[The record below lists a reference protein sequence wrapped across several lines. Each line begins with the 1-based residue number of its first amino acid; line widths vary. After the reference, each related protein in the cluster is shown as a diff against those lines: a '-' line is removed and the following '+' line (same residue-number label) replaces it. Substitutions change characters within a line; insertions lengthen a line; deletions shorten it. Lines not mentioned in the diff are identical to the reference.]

1 MMRDKKVNACADTRA
16 STCSRHHLLNP
27 SFEVQFSQP
36 IAKEMT
42 MLTGQ
47 FLVLLVVFVV
57 VVAGGMFIFSKLAS
71 KMVTHAIQD
80 RLHALQEIVEGRI
93 PDVWL
98 RPFQRRVTALRSKA
112 ASEAQF
118 ARLGRRIQKYC
129 LRNLDE
135 MTRYI
140 TNIKI
145 ADTEATHRTILADLK
160 AQQQA
165 WPAKDWREWI
175 AHVEELDTPHPIEED
190 QTDFSSAD

>member
-1 MMRDKKVNACADTRA
+1 MTRDKKVKARACTQTTFAKLTLWGTVQPSNSTRKVTM
-16 STCSRHHLLNP
+16 STSSFLILL
-27 SFEVQFSQP
+27 
-36 IAKEMT
+36 I
-42 MLTGQ
+42 
-47 FLVLLVVFVV
+47 VFVAV
-57 VVAGGMFIFSKLAS
+57 MTGGMYGFTKLAS
-71 KMVTHAIQD
+71 KMVTRAIQD

-98 RPFQRRVTALRSKA
+98 KPFQRRVTALRRNA

-118 ARLGRRIQKYC
+118 ARLGARIQKHC

-145 ADTEATHRTILADLK
+145 ADTEATHREILADLK
-160 AQQQA
+160 AYQQT
-165 WPAKDWREWI
+165 WPTKDWPEWI
-175 AHVEELDTPHPIEED
+175 AHVEALDTPRAVEED